1 MRLRSL
7 TPGFPTHGSDSLKL
21 RRPLVLPAR
30 LAVALLA
37 VLGGSGVGAAQEA
50 PRKPDTW
57 IGAVTA
63 IDAPQRRLMVQSDSG
78 DSLWVAVDEKARLL
92 RAKPGA
98 KDLADAT
105 PLAFEALAVGDRV
118 LLRGTLA
125 EDKSSLAAR
134 QVVVMT
140 HDDIAQRQ
148 DADRADWRRRGILG
162 VVTMVDAA
170 RGEITLQMRRFGGT
184 SDVVLPTAG
193 RKVVFKRYAPDSV
206 KFSDARGGSL
216 AEVKVGDQLRA
227 LGERSADGA
236 QFTAEQIVFGSFR
249 TAVGQ
254 VQTVD
259 ASKGE
264 LKVHD
269 DQVDKDVT
277 VVVGPDARLKRLPPE
292 FAARFGTRAQGN
304 GAGAGPL
311 PSDRS
316 PGGPGARTPPT
327 GAPEGGGGRQW
338 RAGGGGGE
346 DLIERFPPV
355 TLAELKA
362 GDRVLVASTQGADPS
377 RLNAIALV
385 SGLEALRP
393 AGSGTRMGRGVDVGL
408 PPDLMDMGMG
418 MGAP

>member
-1 MRLRSL
+1 MGIIRTLRTRGPWALSAL
-7 TPGFPTHGSDSLKL
+7 A
-21 RRPLVLPAR
+21 LVAAIGDAAAR
-30 LAVALLA
+30 
-37 VLGGSGVGAAQEA
+37 AQEP

-63 IDAPQRRLMVQSDSG
+63 VDPDQRRLLVKADSG
-78 DSLWVAVDEKARLL
+78 DAVWVAVAENARLL

-98 KDLADAT
+98 KDLSDAT

-118 LLRGTLA
+118 LVRGTLA
-125 EDKSSLAAR
+125 DDKSSLAAR
-134 QVVVMT
+134 QLVVMT
-140 HDDIAQRQ
+140 RDDIAQRQ
-148 DADRADWRRRGILG
+148 DAERADWRRRGILG
-162 VVTMVDAA
+162 VVTAVDAA
-170 RGEITLQMRRFGGT
+170 RGEITLQVRRFGGT
-184 SDVVLPTAG
+184 SDVVLPTADHD
-193 RKVVFKRYAPDSV
+193 VVFKRYAPDSV
-206 KFSDARGGSL
+206 KFSDARASRL
-216 AEVKVGDQLRA
+216 AEVRIGDQLRA

-236 QFTAEQIVFGSFR
+236 KFTAEQIVFGSFR

-254 VQTVD
+254 VQSVD

-264 LKVHD
+264 LRLHD
-269 DQVDKDVT
+269 DQADKDVT

-292 FAARFGTRAQGN
+292 FAARFAARAGN
-304 GAGAGPL
+304 GPGAGGPGR
-311 PSDRS
+311 DRR
-316 PGGPGARTPPT
+316 PGGPAA
-327 GAPEGGGGRQW
+327 GAPPAGAPVEGGGARQW
-338 RAGGGGGE
+338 RGGGVGGG
-346 DLIERFPPV
+346 DDVIERFPAV

-393 AGSGTRMGRGVDVGL
+393 AAAGNRMGRGVDVGL